1 MNETK
6 ASIAN
11 KLASA
16 TMSAHFYL
24 AALVATGRES
34 VSLEDIWGL
43 SGRWGMLR
51 NWKTRALAMGF
62 ALAVGG
68 VSWSQEAQPNQQ
80 GGTPQ
85 PSASEDQKPAKED
98 SKPQAVARPAS
109 QAVGEEKRADDEQ
122 GSASKD
128 WHESFVEH
136 APDWSVAFF
145 TFVLCVFTGLLWRS
159 TNKLWLAGEKQMELI
174 ERNAAQQSADMQA
187 STKAAQDAVA
197 VSRETGVTQVR
208 AYISVTKVEVGF
220 HPLPY
225 SLDVVTGKST
235 KQYQMW
241 VDLKVG
247 NFGRTPARRIQTS
260 WVISRYSDPSDVWAG
275 RSNFIENIDIPP
287 EQTDYIVSDA
297 QFEAPAETGE
307 RFANR
312 EIDLVLEGAVIYDP
326 VVGPPQRITPF
337 LYLLSFDET
346 LDSGVKIRMS
356 TYVDHAT

>member
-1 MNETK
+1 
-6 ASIAN
+6 
-11 KLASA
+11 
-16 TMSAHFYL
+16 
-24 AALVATGRES
+24 
-34 VSLEDIWGL
+34 
-43 SGRWGMLR
+43 MLR
-51 NWKTRALAMGF
+51 NWKAWPVAIGLVLAI
-62 ALAVGG
+62 GG
-68 VSWSQEAQPNQQ
+68 LSWSQETQPSQQ
-80 GGTPQ
+80 GGSPQPATAEDQQRTPQ
-85 PSASEDQKPAKED
+85 NSQTHTVAPAPSQVISEAKTT
-98 SKPQAVARPAS
+98 
-109 QAVGEEKRADDEQ
+109 DDEQ
-122 GSASKD
+122 GNAGKE
-128 WHESFVEH
+128 WRENLVEH

-159 TNKLWLAGEKQMELI
+159 TNKLWLAGEKQMKLI
-174 ERNAAQQSADMQA
+174 QDNAAQQSTDMQA

-208 AYISVTKVEVGF
+208 AYISVTKVEVSF

-225 SLDVVTGKST
+225 LIDVVTGKST

-260 WVISRYSDPSDVWAG
+260 WVISRYADPSDVWAG
-275 RSNFIENIDIPP
+275 RRNFIENIDIPP

-297 QFEAPAETGE
+297 QFKAPAEAGE
-307 RFANR
+307 RFANQ